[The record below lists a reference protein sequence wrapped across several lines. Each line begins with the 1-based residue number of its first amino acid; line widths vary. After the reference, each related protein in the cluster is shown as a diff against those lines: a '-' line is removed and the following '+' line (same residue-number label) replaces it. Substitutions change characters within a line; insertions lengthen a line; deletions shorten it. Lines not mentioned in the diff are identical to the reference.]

1 MLMNRR
7 SFAGGIAAAV
17 AGLGSFGEAGAQTA
31 PAAADVAIISG
42 SGSEVLQVAADR
54 FAAKD
59 GLALNLQQFGNT
71 SDLAQAVAAGRTPFG
86 QLGMATLIPAIS
98 HGANIIVIATSAYTF
113 KDKSGHSWATNN
125 LVVRDDGTIKTVAD
139 LKGKAI
145 AVNDLGSTFNYL
157 IRDYLTAYKIDPDR
171 DVKIIGVNFPQ
182 MPGALLTKQVDAA
195 VMTTGGYFA
204 SLKRSPV
211 KIISSPPDWMPQV
224 PFDGFAVIF
233 ANKDYLK
240 AHHDVGVRLVKS
252 MVLAFDALAD
262 DAQNHGGELDRT
274 TLMKTTGESEAD
286 VTAIVKE
293 FDYYGH
299 LKDVTQ
305 QPGEVPLKAFSFYD
319 DLLVKTK
326 QLDARLPESQA
337 VDSSYLR
344 EAYKQLGRTWRNPA

>member
-1 MLMNRR
+1 MNRR
-7 SFAGGIAAAV
+7 SFACGVAASAAA
-17 AGLGSFGEAGAQTA
+17 LRSFGEADAQTA
-31 PAAADVAIISG
+31 PTPVEIAIISG

-54 FAAKD
+54 FAPKD
-59 GLALNLQQFGNT
+59 GLAVKLQQFGNT
-71 SDLAQAVAAGRTPFG
+71 SDLAQSVAAGRSPFG
-86 QLGMATLIPAIS
+86 QLGMATVIPAIS
-98 HGANIIVIATSAYTF
+98 HGADIIVVATSAYTF

-125 LVVRDDGTIKTVAD
+125 LVVRDDGSIKTAAD

-157 IRDYLTAYKIDPDR
+157 LRDYLAANKIDPDR

-195 VMTTGGYFA
+195 VMTTGGYIA
-204 SLKRSPV
+204 CLKRSPV

-224 PFDGFAVIF
+224 PFDGFAVIV
-233 ANKDYLK
+233 ANKDYAK
-240 AHHDVGVRLVKS
+240 ANHDVVVRLVKS

-262 DAQNHGGELDRT
+262 DAQNHGGELDRA

-286 VTAIVKE
+286 VTTIVMV
-293 FDYYGH
+293 FDYYGR
-299 LKDVTQ
+299 LRDVTQ

-326 QLDARLPESQA
+326 QLDARLPESRA
-337 VDSSYLR
+337 VDTSYLR
-344 EAYKQLGRTWRNPA
+344 EAYRMLGRTGRNPA